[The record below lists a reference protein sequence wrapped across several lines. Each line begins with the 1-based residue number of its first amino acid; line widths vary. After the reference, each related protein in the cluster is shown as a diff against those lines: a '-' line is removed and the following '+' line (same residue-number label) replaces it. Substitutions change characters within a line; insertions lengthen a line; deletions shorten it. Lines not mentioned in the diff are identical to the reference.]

1 MADVDDVLEQ
11 SADRGRPDA
20 GLSEEAAIERLKD
33 RYAAGE
39 IDTWEFEAA
48 LEETLTAD
56 DPERVVERHVEPAS
70 ER

>member
-20 GLSEEAAIERLKD
+20 GLSEEAVI
-33 RYAAGE
+33 
-39 IDTWEFEAA
+39 
-48 LEETLTAD
+48 
-56 DPERVVERHVEPAS
+56 ERHVEPAS